1 MSDKLRI
8 NSIILFALAILFAF
22 FFDFTKHN
30 LTLSPVNPF
39 ADDPY
44 DAIGTFAL
52 QTAVFLG
59 LLSLVRAFRPYRKEQ
74 PSNEQKLILVRTQ
87 TAIVLAVFVA
97 LAGDMVAMVRHV
109 SLWSG
114 TPAGYGLVILI
125 VGFSLLATA
134 IGLFVRHSVKEIVVP
149 MALNSW
155 KKPAIVSLIFFI
167 VLFIYPERIR
177 ESTPGALFTVV
188 VGATLLF
195 MPVEAWGE
203 FLSPGVDTERK
214 IVTSRWLWGV
224 VIFIGILLG
233 FTIVLRELAEG
244 GGTIDIVGNAFIISV
259 YVGLE
264 VAGLLIG
271 YGFLGKFLGLFQ
283 SQRKI

>member
-1 MSDKLRI
+1 MSGKLKI
-8 NSIILFALAILFAF
+8 NSIIIFALAALFVF

-52 QTAVFLG
+52 QAAAFLG
-59 LLSLVRAFRPYRKEQ
+59 FLSLVRAFRPYGKEQ
-74 PSNEQKLILVRTQ
+74 PSDEQKLILVRTQ
-87 TAIVLAVFVA
+87 TAAVLGVFVA
-97 LAGDMVAMVRHV
+97 LAGDIVAMMRHL

-134 IGLFVRHSVKEIVVP
+134 IGLFVRHSAKEIGSP
-149 MALNSW
+149 IGLNSW

-167 VLFIYPERIR
+167 VLFFYPESIR
-177 ESTPGALFTVV
+177 ESTLGALFTVV

-195 MPVEAWGE
+195 MPVWAWGQ
-203 FLSPGVDTERK
+203 FLCPGVDMERK
-214 IVTSRWLWGV
+214 TVTSRWVWGI
-224 VIFIGILLG
+224 VILIGILLG
-233 FTIVLRELAEG
+233 FTIVLRELWEG
-244 GGTIDIVGNAFIISV
+244 GGTIDIASNAFIVSV
-259 YVGLE
+259 YIGLE
-264 VAGLLIG
+264 VAGVLIG

-283 SQRKI
+283 SQR